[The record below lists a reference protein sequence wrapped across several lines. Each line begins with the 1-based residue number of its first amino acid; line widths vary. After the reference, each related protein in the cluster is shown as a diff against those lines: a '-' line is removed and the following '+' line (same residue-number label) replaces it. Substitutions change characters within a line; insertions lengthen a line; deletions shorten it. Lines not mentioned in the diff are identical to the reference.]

1 MLSRAMGRE
10 CSDEEPPSVEAFLVE
25 CLAWGLLRA
34 YGIDGPP
41 VPVREMIQHPLPI
54 FDRLTLLELN
64 LGLYDA
70 AYKLLLD
77 GSRLIAVDL
86 AKPHVVQRASMAREL
101 YVAFCHS
108 SRAAELGWP
117 CCEQSYVCGDLF
129 ARCLL
134 MPAVWVRRARAEPI
148 SLEGVAARFGVPAG
162 MAARRLSEMGHH
174 ACGQAVVPF
183 AHADRGRIRRRRS

>member
-1 MLSRAMGRE
+1 M
-10 CSDEEPPSVEAFLVE
+10 E

-34 YGIDGPP
+34 YGVEGPP
-41 VPVREMIQHPLPI
+41 VPVREMILHSLPI
-54 FDRLTLLELN
+54 FDRLSILELN

-70 AYKLLLD
+70 AYKFLLD

-86 AKPHVVQRASMAREL
+86 GKPQVVQRASMAREL

-117 CCEQSYVCGDLF
+117 HREQPYPSSDLF

-134 MPAVWVRRARAEPI
+134 MPAVWVRRACADDV
-148 SLEGVAARFGVPAG
+148 SLEDLAACFGVPVR
-162 MAARRLSEMGHH
+162 MAAQRVSETASHKY
-174 ACGQAVVPF
+174 ASARVPLAPF
-183 AHADRGRIRRRRS
+183 A

>member
-1 MLSRAMGRE
+1 VGRGRE
-10 CSDEEPPSVEAFLVE
+10 YLNVGSINLDVFLIE

-34 YGIDGPP
+34 YSVEKPP
-41 VPVREMIQHPLPI
+41 VSVREMIRRPLPM

-70 AYKLLLD
+70 TYKLLLD

-86 AKPHVVQRASMAREL
+86 GKPRVVQRVGIAREL

-117 CCEQSYVCGDLF
+117 SYEQPNVYGDLF

-134 MPAVWVRRARAEPI
+134 MPTVWVRQACAETI
-148 SLEGVAARFGVPAG
+148 SVESLAALFDVPSRMMAHRLEEIEGRSFGSTVP
-162 MAARRLSEMGHH
+162 LL
-174 ACGQAVVPF
+174 V
-183 AHADRGRIRRRRS
+183 